1 MVTRL
6 TGLLLILLLLL
17 SGLPLV
23 AQDTDPLPETMYVRK
38 GRTAPA
44 HACVGEDCERLALL
58 PAGAGVTVIG
68 GVEGRELKRSPL
80 WYEVQLD
87 CPCFDYESRK
97 LSGAPPADE
106 EGVMSSWNPYW
117 SPDGTRIATVVTG
130 DLYVWDV
137 QSGERLVK
145 EGLEPFSPHDM
156 AWSSDG
162 LRIVIGGYVYS
173 DDVPEQNLLILG
185 ADGQLR
191 TTLDG
196 QDGMIRG
203 VAWSHDGTRI
213 AAAGTELRI
222 WDVQRGVSLVTVE
235 SSAGTV
241 AWSPDDSRIVA
252 GGGMEV
258 ELQVRDAASGT
269 VLDSLGRTGPVSHI
283 AWSPD
288 GTRIAYTGH
297 KGDRPYGALY
307 VWDRTSQGRPDSLAE
322 SSWGLD
328 ASWSPDGRFLVS
340 TVDSVVWI
348 LDPADGKV
356 LASLTT
362 ERDFV
367 GGFLG
372 HVAWSPGGNQI
383 AAAGIGDGVGTSAW
397 VWDLTLIPE
406 GQTRAFIHSS
416 QLIPDA
422 AADG

>member
-1 MVTRL
+1 MYTRL
-6 TGLLLILLLLL
+6 TGLLLLILLLLL
-17 SGLPLV
+17 SGLPL
-23 AQDTDPLPETMYVRK
+23 AGQETMAVK
-38 GRTAPA
+38 PGDVAPA
-44 HACVGEDCERLALL
+44 FACAEEDCERLALL

>member
-1 MVTRL
+1 MYSRL
-6 TGLLLILLLLL
+6 LSLMLLILA
-17 SGLPLV
+17 GLPLAAQEV
-23 AQDTDPLPETMYVRK
+23 APLTATGTMVVK
-38 GRTAPA
+38 PGAPA
-44 HACVGEDCERLALL
+44 PTFTCVEEDCDRLAWL
-58 PAGAGVTVIG
+58 PAGASVTVIG
-68 GVEGRELKRSPL
+68 AVEGRELRRSPL

-145 EGLEPFSPHDM
+145 EGLNPFSPHDM
-156 AWSSDG
+156 AWSPDG
-162 LRIVIGGYVYS
+162 RRIIIGGYVYP

-191 TTLDG
+191 MTLDG

-213 AAAGTELRI
+213 AATGTELRI

-307 VWDRTSQGRPDSLAE
+307 VWDRTSQDRPDSLAE

-340 TVDSVVWI
+340 TVDSVVSI
-348 LDPADGKV
+348 LDPADGRV

-383 AAAGIGDGVGTSAW
+383 AASGIGDGMGTSAW
-397 VWDLTLIPE
+397 VWDLTLVPE
-406 GQTRAFIHSS
+406 GQPPAWIHSS
-416 QLIPDA
+416 QLRDEKPV
-422 AADG
+422 G

>member
-1 MVTRL
+1 MYARL
-6 TGLLLILLLLL
+6 LSLLLILLLLL
-17 SGLPLV
+17 SGLPLA
-23 AQDTDPLPETMYVRK
+23 AQETMAVRPDN
-38 GRTAPA
+38 TAPA
-44 HACVGEDCERLALL
+44 FACAEEDCERLALL

-145 EGLEPFSPHDM
+145 EGLEPFSPHDL
-156 AWSSDG
+156 AWSPDG
-162 LRIVIGGYVYS
+162 SRIVIGGYVYS

-203 VAWSHDGTRI
+203 VAWSRDGTRI
-213 AAAGTELRI
+213 AAVGTELRI
-222 WDVQRGVSLVTVE
+222 WDVQRGVSLVIVE

-258 ELQVRDAASGT
+258 ELQVRDAASGA
-269 VLDSLGRTGPVSHI
+269 LLNSLGRTGPVGHV

-288 GTRIAYTGH
+288 GLRIAYTGH

-348 LDPADGKV
+348 LDPADGRV

-406 GQTRAFIHSS
+406 GQTHAFIHSS

-422 AADG
+422 AAVG

>member
-1 MVTRL
+1 M
-6 TGLLLILLLLL
+6 
-17 SGLPLV
+17 
-23 AQDTDPLPETMYVRK
+23 
-38 GRTAPA
+38 
-44 HACVGEDCERLALL
+44 
-58 PAGAGVTVIG
+58 
-68 GVEGRELKRSPL
+68 
-80 WYEVQLD
+80 
-87 CPCFDYESRK
+87 
-97 LSGAPPADE
+97 
-106 EGVMSSWNPYW
+106 
-117 SPDGTRIATVVTG
+117 
-130 DLYVWDV
+130 
-137 QSGERLVK
+137 K
-145 EGLEPFSPHDM
+145 EGLEPFSPHDL
-156 AWSSDG
+156 AWSPDG
-162 LRIVIGGYVYS
+162 SRIVIGGYVYS

-203 VAWSHDGTRI
+203 VAWSRDGTRI
-213 AAAGTELRI
+213 AAVGTELRI

-258 ELQVRDAASGT
+258 ELQVWDAASGALLNS
-269 VLDSLGRTGPVSHI
+269 LDRTGPVGHV

-288 GTRIAYTGH
+288 GSRIAYTGH

-348 LDPADGKV
+348 LDPADGRV

-422 AADG
+422 AAVG

>member
-1 MVTRL
+1 MYTRL
-6 TGLLLILLLLL
+6 TGLLLLILLLLL
-17 SGLPLV
+17 SGLPLA
-23 AQDTDPLPETMYVRK
+23 AQETMAVK
-38 GRTAPA
+38 PGDVAPA
-44 HACVGEDCERLALL
+44 FACAEEDCERLALL

-106 EGVMSSWNPYW
+106 EGVTSSWNPYW

-130 DLYVWDV
+130 NLYVWDV

-156 AWSSDG
+156 AWSPDG

-203 VAWSHDGTRI
+203 VAWSRDGTRI
-213 AAAGTELRI
+213 AAVGTELRI

-258 ELQVRDAASGT
+258 ELQVWDAASGA
-269 VLDSLGRTGPVSHI
+269 LLNSLGRTGPVGHV

-288 GTRIAYTGH
+288 GSRIAYTGH

-348 LDPADGKV
+348 LDPADGRV

-422 AADG
+422 AAVG